1 MCQSAVKNA
10 RKATA
15 FPAFFFECC
24 IFGVTLISAWIHVL
38 AKLMVM
44 TTRFFPAVLGLALM
58 GAAPMAAADIYLC
71 TDKDGR
77 RLLTD
82 TGGPG
87 CKTLDVSVSIP
98 APAGRKGTPAARSA
112 TPAAP
117 AVTPTDFPRVDN
129 AQQKARDDDRR
140 AILTDEL
147 RSEERRLADLRREF
161 NGGEPERQGNEKNYA
176 KYQAR
181 VAEMRDNIF
190 RGEKNIEALKREIG
204 NIR

>member
-1 MCQSAVKNA
+1 
-10 RKATA
+10 
-15 FPAFFFECC
+15 
-24 IFGVTLISAWIHVL
+24 
-38 AKLMVM
+38 M
-44 TTRFFPAVLGLALM
+44 TTRFFPAVLGFALM
-58 GAAPMAAADIYLC
+58 GAAPMAAAGIYLC
-71 TDKDGR
+71 TDSQGR
-77 RLLTD
+77 RELTD
-82 TGGPG
+82 NNRPG
-87 CKTLDVSVSIP
+87 CRMLEVPGSIAAPP
-98 APAGRKGTPAARSA
+98 ARKGASPARAA
-112 TPAAP
+112 TAA
-117 AVTPTDFPRVDN
+117 TPTDFPRVDN

-190 RGEKNIEALKREIG
+190 RGEKNVEALKREIG

>member
-1 MCQSAVKNA
+1 
-10 RKATA
+10 
-15 FPAFFFECC
+15 
-24 IFGVTLISAWIHVL
+24 
-38 AKLMVM
+38 MVM

-71 TDKDGR
+71 VDSQGR
-77 RLLTD
+77 RELTD
-82 TGGPG
+82 TNRPG
-87 CKTLDVSVSIP
+87 CRMLDVPGSIAAPP
-98 APAGRKGTPAARSA
+98 ARKGPPAARSA
-112 TPAAP
+112 AVAPVTPA
-117 AVTPTDFPRVDN
+117 DFPRVDN

-147 RSEERRLADLRREF
+147 RSEERRLADLRKEF

-181 VAEMRDNIF
+181 VADMRDNIF
-190 RGEKNIEALKREIG
+190 RAEKNVEALKREIG

>member
-1 MCQSAVKNA
+1 
-10 RKATA
+10 
-15 FPAFFFECC
+15 
-24 IFGVTLISAWIHVL
+24 
-38 AKLMVM
+38 MVM

-71 TDKDGR
+71 VDSQGR
-77 RLLTD
+77 RELTD
-82 TGGPG
+82 NRRPG
-87 CKTLDVSVSIP
+87 CRMLDVPGSIAAPP
-98 APAGRKGTPAARSA
+98 ARKGPPAARSTVA
-112 TPAAP
+112 AAP
-117 AVTPTDFPRVDN
+117 TVTPSDFPRVDN

-140 AILTDEL
+140 AILSDEL
-147 RSEERRLADLRREF
+147 RSEERRLAELRKEF

-190 RGEKNIEALKREIG
+190 RSEKNVEALKRELA